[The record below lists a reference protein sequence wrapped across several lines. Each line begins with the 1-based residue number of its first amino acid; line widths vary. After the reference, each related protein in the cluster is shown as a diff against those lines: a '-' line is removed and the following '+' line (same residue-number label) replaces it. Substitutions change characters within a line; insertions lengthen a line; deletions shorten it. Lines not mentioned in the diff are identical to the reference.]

1 MTPPPPPIAA
11 PSAERDMADP
21 SAAVLSEPLPGAW
34 PSDVTTTYAAS
45 MARKKLVPPCP
56 PRRLR
61 RSFALLGELPE
72 DLHLALLNF
81 VDLDAYVALARSSR
95 YWRTLCSSDA
105 ALHPA
110 LRRWFGHIPPHF
122 TTSTPTVPQRLSP
135 LSILAHPRARHAGRY
150 IGLALGPRA
159 AAPPR
164 PLDLTLDMGA
174 AGYLAC
180 PGGILEWTDDAGARV
195 TATRVGACLVGSTD
209 PLLGSRLVVGVVV
222 AIAEPVWNA
231 TGVLRPVRNGRYS
244 GLVANG
250 HAPRAFPQIVIDL
263 RFDAVPRATPPFR
276 AAHPAEG
283 HGGWCVT
290 GRVVLYPADDDDA
303 ALSRSQLDVGS
314 APQFTVPIAGVN
326 VPDAVDEW
334 YLVADVDTWSDAR
347 ASRPPVIVDGVD
359 HVSAWTRTYAPLL
372 DRIHVVRR
380 GRFLVGYWRYPT
392 LTAFAA
398 EWAGSV
404 E

>member
-1 MTPPPPPIAA
+1 M
-11 PSAERDMADP
+11 S
-21 SAAVLSEPLPGAW
+21 
-34 PSDVTTTYAAS
+34 
-45 MARKKLVPPCP
+45 RKKLVPPS
-56 PRRLR
+56 PRRRTR

-72 DLHLALLNF
+72 DLHLALLKF
-81 VDLDAYVALARSSR
+81 VDLDSYVALARSSR

-110 LRRWFGHIPPHF
+110 LRRWFGHIPAHF
-122 TTSTPTVPQRLSP
+122 TTSTSTSTVPPNLSTPTPTTPPRLSP
-135 LSILAHPRARHAGRY
+135 LAVLAHPRVRHAGRY

-164 PLDLTLDMGA
+164 ALDLTLDMGV

-180 PGGILEWTDDAGARV
+180 SGGILEWTDDAGARV

-209 PLLGSRLVVGVVV
+209 PLLGSRLVVGAVV

-231 TGVLRPVRNGRYS
+231 TGVPRPVRNGRYS

-250 HAPRAFPQIVIDL
+250 HEPRAFPRIEVDL
-263 RFDAVPRATPPFR
+263 RFDRVPRATPPFR

-283 HGGWCVT
+283 HGAWCVT
-290 GRVVLYPADDDDA
+290 GRVALYPDDDDA
-303 ALSRSQLDVGS
+303 ALSRSQLDVGG
-314 APQFTVPIAGVN
+314 APQFSVPVAGVK

-404 E
+404 A